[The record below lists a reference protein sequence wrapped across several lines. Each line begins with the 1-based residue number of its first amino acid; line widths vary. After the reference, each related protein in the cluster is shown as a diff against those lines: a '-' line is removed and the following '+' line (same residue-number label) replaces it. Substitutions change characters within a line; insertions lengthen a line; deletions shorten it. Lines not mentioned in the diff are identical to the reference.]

1 MKHQKTIKKISLAVL
16 LILPGSAL
24 LAQQS
29 VHSSGGNA
37 SGTGGS
43 SSFSIGQTVYTTN
56 TGSNGLVA
64 QGVQHAYEIFAVGI
78 SEISVNFSLLVF
90 PNPTT
95 DGISIGIGNYQNEA
109 LEFQLFDL
117 QGKLL
122 DQGSIDSAETLVD
135 MQNLATASYMLNVY
149 QNGKI
154 IQSFKIVKQ

>member
-1 MKHQKTIKKISLAVL
+1 MENQKTIKKVGLVAMFTMLA
-16 LILPGSAL
+16 SASW
-24 LAQQS
+24 AQQS

-37 SGTGGS
+37 TGSGGS
-43 SSFSIGQTVYTTN
+43 SSFSVGQTVYTTN
-56 TGSNGLVA
+56 SNANGSVA
-64 QGVQHAYEIFAVGI
+64 QGVQHAYEIFAVGV
-78 SEISVNFSLLVF
+78 SEVLVDFSMLVF

-95 DGISIGIGNYQNEA
+95 DGVSISIGNYQNEV

-135 MQNLATASYMLNVY
+135 MQNLATSSYMLNVY

-154 IQSFKIVKQ
+154 VQSFKIVKQ